1 MSLSSGPREASCIV
15 TSQMARRFSLGN
27 ILDGAIRLLDGGV
40 LAGAVSHAVSGQ
52 GSSAYTHVNTLL
64 EEHAR
69 RRPDKVLMHSPD
81 QGSRITFGEFE
92 TLTRRFVHL
101 LAGEGIGHG
110 DRISVLSDNGIEP
123 LVVFWGALRAGVIVN
138 PINVEIREKH
148 VSQILHDVAPKAVF
162 WSRELPTDPRGL
174 GTGGALWIPFGGWAA
189 ASPPADDLFARLRAV
204 SDAPVAARPARSDW
218 SLIDYTSGTTDAPKG
233 AIWTH
238 EAYYAM
244 CESPIERLALGEADT
259 ILDYR
264 HFSWSS
270 PQILS
275 VGPTL
280 LTGAT
285 LVLARKFSQ
294 ARFFDW
300 LRDYRVTVAVGIPT
314 VINMLL
320 ARPVAV
326 TKADLPALRFMTS
339 STAPL
344 SVEKHLEF
352 EKTYGIPI
360 VQLAGGTETGFMCG
374 NSPSHRKLGSIGRP
388 TLNMRVRIL
397 DDAGHELPPGQ
408 EGEMVVSGRQLA
420 SAYWQGP
427 DKLVP
432 IPQDGFRNGDL
443 ARRDDE
449 GYVYIT
455 GRKKDIIIKGGV
467 NIASLE
473 ITNRLLEHA
482 DVADAATLG
491 VKDDIYGEVPV
502 GFVVI
507 RPGPDLG
514 SAALNHHSQDKLVTY
529 KYHPHIVVAA
539 TTPKNSK
546 SKIDHGTHAAVWQQA
561 RR

>member
-1 MSLSSGPREASCIV
+1 MSAGRQRSGS
-15 TSQMARRFSLGN
+15 T
-27 ILDGAIRLLDGGV
+27 
-40 LAGAVSHAVSGQ
+40 
-52 GSSAYTHVNTLL
+52 AYTDVNSLL

-69 RRPDKVLMHSPD
+69 RRANKVFVESPD
-81 QGSRITFGEFE
+81 QGSRITFGELE
-92 TLTRRFVHL
+92 GLTRRFANF
-101 LAGEGIGHG
+101 LAGEGIGRG
-110 DRISVLSDNGIEP
+110 DRISLLADNGIEP
-123 LVVFWGALRAGVIVN
+123 LIVFWGGLRAGVIVN

-162 WSRELPTDPRGL
+162 WSRELASDPRAL
-174 GTGGALWIPFGGWAA
+174 GTGGAPWLAFGAWNAP
-189 ASPPADDLFARLRAV
+189 SPAPDDLFGLLRGA
-204 SDAPVAARPARSDW
+204 SDAPVTTRPARTDW
-218 SLIDYTSGTTDAPKG
+218 SLINYTSGTTDAPKG

-244 CESPIERLALGEADT
+244 CESPVDRLELGEADT

-275 VGPTL
+275 VGPTMQ
-280 LTGAT
+280 TGAA

-300 LRDYRVTVAVGIPT
+300 LRDYRVTVSAGIPT

-320 ARPVAV
+320 SRPVSV

-344 SVEKHLEF
+344 SVEKHQEF
-352 EKTYGIPI
+352 EKAYGIPI

-374 NSPSHRKLGSIGRP
+374 NAPGQRKLGSIGRP
-388 TLNMRVRIL
+388 TLNIRLRIL
-397 DDAGHELPPGQ
+397 DEAGQELPPGQ

-432 IPQDGFRNGDL
+432 IPHDGFRNGDL
-443 ARRDDE
+443 ARRDED
-449 GYVYIT
+449 GFVYIT

-473 ITNRLLEHA
+473 ITNRLLEHP
-482 DVADAATLG
+482 DVADAGTLG
-491 VKDDIYGEVPV
+491 VRDDIYGEVPV
-502 GFVVI
+502 GFVAP
-507 RPGPDLG
+507 RPGRDLG
-514 SAALNHHSQDKLVTY
+514 EAALLEHCRAKLVAF
-529 KYHPHIVVAA
+529 KVPAAVVVVD
-539 TTPKNSK
+539 TVPKNANGK
-546 SKIDHGTHAAVWQQA
+546 LDRDALAAIWQRQA
-561 RR
+561 RDPSS

>member
-1 MSLSSGPREASCIV
+1 
-15 TSQMARRFSLGN
+15 MAG
-27 ILDGAIRLLDGGV
+27 D
-40 LAGAVSHAVSGQ
+40 AGST
-52 GSSAYTHVNTLL
+52 AYIDPDSLL

-69 RRPDKVLMHSPD
+69 RRRDKTFIESPD
-81 QGSRITFGEFE
+81 QGSRVTFGEFE
-92 TLTRRFVHL
+92 ALTRRFANF
-101 LAGEGIGHG
+101 LAREGVGHG
-110 DRISVLSDNGIEP
+110 DRISVLSENAIEA

-148 VSQILHDVAPKAVF
+148 VSQILDDVAPTVVF
-162 WSRELPTDPRGL
+162 WSRELPGDPRAL
-174 GTGGALWIPFGGWAA
+174 STGGASWIPFGGWTAP
-189 ASPPADDLFARLRAV
+189 SPPADDLFVRLRAA
-204 SDAPVAARPARSDW
+204 SDAPVAARPARGDW
-218 SLIDYTSGTTDAPKG
+218 SCIDYTSGTTDRPKG

-244 CESPIERLALGEADT
+244 SESTIDRLELTEADT

-275 VGPTL
+275 IGPTM

-294 ARFFDW
+294 ARFFEW
-300 LRDYRVTVAVGIPT
+300 LREYGVTVAVGIPT

-326 TKADLPALRFMTS
+326 TGADLPRLRFVTS

-344 SVEKHLEF
+344 SVEKHVEF
-352 EKTYGIPI
+352 ETTYGIPI

-374 NSPSHRKLGSIGRP
+374 NHPGQRKLGSIGRP

-397 DDAGHELPPGQ
+397 DDDGRELPPGQ
-408 EGEMVVSGRQLA
+408 EGEMVVSGRQMA
-420 SAYWQGP
+420 SAYWEGP
-427 DKLVP
+427 GRLVP

-443 ARRDDE
+443 ARRDED

-455 GRKKDIIIKGGV
+455 GRRKDIIIKGGV

-473 ITNRLLEHA
+473 ITNCLLEHP

-491 VKDDIYGEVPV
+491 VRDDIYGEVPV
-502 GFVVI
+502 GVVAL
-507 RPGPDLG
+507 RPGRATPEASLL
-514 SAALNHHSQDKLVTY
+514 AHCRAKLVTF
-529 KYHPHIVVAA
+529 KVPAAVLVADA
-539 TTPKNSK
+539 IPKNANG
-546 SKIDHGTHAAVWQQA
+546 KIDREALAALWE
-561 RR
+561 RRAGR

>member
-1 MSLSSGPREASCIV
+1 MSTGRQRSGSA
-15 TSQMARRFSLGN
+15 
-27 ILDGAIRLLDGGV
+27 
-40 LAGAVSHAVSGQ
+40 
-52 GSSAYTHVNTLL
+52 AYTDVNTLL
-64 EEHAR
+64 EGHGR
-69 RRPDKVLMHSPD
+69 RRADKVFIESPD

-92 TLTRRFVHL
+92 GLTRRFANF

-110 DRISVLSDNGIEP
+110 DRISLLADNGIEP
-123 LVVFWGALRAGVIVN
+123 LIVFWGGLRAGVIVN

-162 WSRELPTDPRGL
+162 WSRELASDPRAL
-174 GTGGALWIPFGGWAA
+174 GTDGAPWVAFGAWNAPA
-189 ASPPADDLFARLRAV
+189 PPADDLFGCLRGAY
-204 SDAPVAARPARSDW
+204 DAPVATRPARDDW
-218 SLIDYTSGTTDAPKG
+218 SLINYTSGTTDAPKG

-244 CESPIERLALGEADT
+244 CESPVDRLELGESDT

-280 LTGAT
+280 QTGAT

-294 ARFFDW
+294 ARFFEW
-300 LRDYRVTVAVGIPT
+300 LRDHRVTVSVGIPT

-320 ARPVAV
+320 AKPVPV

-352 EKTYGIPI
+352 EKAYGIQI

-374 NSPSHRKLGSIGRP
+374 NQPGRRKLGSIGRP

-397 DDAGHELPPGQ
+397 DDAGRELPPGQ
-408 EGEMVVSGRQLA
+408 EGEMVVDGRQLA

-473 ITNRLLEHA
+473 ITNCLLEHPG
-482 DVADAATLG
+482 VADAGTLG
-491 VKDDIYGEVPV
+491 VRDDIYGEVPV
-502 GFVVI
+502 GFVAA
-507 RPGPDLG
+507 RPGRSLG
-514 SAALNHHSQDKLVTY
+514 EAALLEHCRAKLVAF
-529 KYHPHIVVAA
+529 KVPAAVVVVE
-539 TTPKNSK
+539 TVPKNVNGK
-546 SKIDHGTHAAVWQQA
+546 LDRDALAALWHRRARDHSS
-561 RR
+561 

>member
-1 MSLSSGPREASCIV
+1 
-15 TSQMARRFSLGN
+15 MA
-27 ILDGAIRLLDGGV
+27 
-40 LAGAVSHAVSGQ
+40 
-52 GSSAYTHVNTLL
+52 SSAYTDVNTLL
-64 EEHAR
+64 QKHAR
-69 RRPDKVLMHSPD
+69 RRPAKVFVESPD
-81 QGSRITFGEFE
+81 QNARITFGELE
-92 TLTRRFVHL
+92 ALTRRVANF
-101 LAGEGIGHG
+101 LAAEGVGHG
-110 DRISVLSDNGIEP
+110 DRISLLSDNAIEA

-138 PINVEIREKH
+138 PINVEIRAQH
-148 VSQILHDVAPKAVF
+148 VSHILRSVAPKLVF
-162 WSRELPTDPRGL
+162 WSRELPGDPRRL
-174 GTGGALWIPFGGWAA
+174 GPDETRWIPFGTWRREN
-189 ASPPADDLFARLRAV
+189 PDDDLLTRLARA
-204 SDAPVAARPARSDW
+204 SDAPIAARPARTDW
-218 SLIDYTSGTTDAPKG
+218 SLIDYTSGTTDLPKG

-244 CESPIERLALGEADT
+244 CESPIDRLEIGEADT

-275 VGPTL
+275 IGPSV

-300 LRDYRVTVAVGIPT
+300 LRDYGVTVAVGIPT

-320 ARPVAV
+320 SRPQAV
-326 TKADLPALRFMTS
+326 TKADLPKLRFMTS

-344 SVEKHLEF
+344 SLDKHREF
-352 EKTYGIPI
+352 ERAYGIPI

-374 NSPSHRKLGSIGRP
+374 NHPGHRKHGSIGRP
-388 TLNMRVRIL
+388 TLNMRVRLL
-397 DDAGHELPPGQ
+397 DDAGNEVGVGE

-427 DKLVP
+427 GHLVP

-443 ARRDDE
+443 ARADAE

-473 ITNRLLEHA
+473 ITNRLLEHP

-502 GFVVI
+502 GFVAP
-507 RPGPDLG
+507 RPGRSLG
-514 SAALNHHSQDKLVTY
+514 EAPVLEHCRTTLAAFKVP
-529 KYHPHIVVAA
+529 KAIVVCDAI
-539 TTPKNSK
+539 PKNAND
-546 SKIDHGTHAAVWQQA
+546 KIDRDALAVLWERQSGPGA
-561 RR
+561 

>member
-1 MSLSSGPREASCIV
+1 MLDCRALDVG
-15 TSQMARRFSLGN
+15 AR
-27 ILDGAIRLLDGGV
+27 
-40 LAGAVSHAVSGQ
+40 AGAVSAAMSAQ
-52 GSSAYTHVNTLL
+52 GSSAFVDVNTLL

-69 RRPDKVLMHSPD
+69 RRADKIFVESPD

-92 TLTRRFVHL
+92 ALTRRFANF
-101 LAGEGIGHG
+101 LAAEHIRHG
-110 DRISVLSDNGIEP
+110 DRISVLADNGIEP
-123 LVVFWGALRAGVIVN
+123 LVVFWGALRADVIVN

-162 WSRELPTDPRGL
+162 WSRELASDPRAL
-174 GTGGALWIPFGGWAA
+174 GTGGAPWFSFGAWNAPGAGT
-189 ASPPADDLFARLRAV
+189 DDLFGHLAAA
-204 SDAPVAARPARSDW
+204 SDAPVAARPERSDW
-218 SLIDYTSGTTDAPKG
+218 SLINYTSGTTDAPKG

-244 CESPIERLALGEADT
+244 CESPVDRLEIAEADT

-275 VGPTL
+275 IGPTM

-294 ARFFDW
+294 ARLFDW
-300 LRDYRVTVAVGIPT
+300 LRDHRVTVCVGIPT

-320 ARPVAV
+320 ARPVPVA
-326 TKADLPALRFMTS
+326 KSDLPALRFMTS

-352 EKTYGIPI
+352 EKTYGIQI

-374 NSPSHRKLGSIGRP
+374 NHPGHRKLGSIGRP

-397 DDAGHELPPGQ
+397 DDAGQELPPGQ

-432 IPQDGFRNGDL
+432 IPKDGFRNGDL
-443 ARRDDE
+443 ARRDED

-473 ITNRLLEHA
+473 ITNCLLEHA
-482 DVADAATLG
+482 DVADAGTLG
-491 VKDDIYGEVPV
+491 VRDDIYGEVPV
-502 GFVVI
+502 GFVAL
-507 RPGPDLG
+507 RPGR
-514 SAALNHHSQDKLVTY
+514 SAAEAVLLEHCRAKLVAF
-529 KYHPHIVVAA
+529 KVPAAIVIVDAI
-539 TTPKNSK
+539 PKNANGK
-546 SKIDHGTHAAVWQQA
+546 VDREALALAWQ
-561 RR
+561 RRPTR

>member
-1 MSLSSGPREASCIV
+1 V
-15 TSQMARRFSLGN
+15 
-27 ILDGAIRLLDGGV
+27 
-40 LAGAVSHAVSGQ
+40 
-52 GSSAYTHVNTLL
+52 GSDAYTDPNTLL
-64 EEHAR
+64 EAHAR
-69 RRPDKVLMHSPD
+69 RRGDKIFIESPD
-81 QGSRITFGEFE
+81 QNARITFGEFE
-92 TLTRRFVHL
+92 AVSRRFANF
-101 LAGEGIGHG
+101 LAAEGVRAG
-110 DRISVLSDNGIEP
+110 DRVSVLAENSIEA
-123 LVVFWGALRAGVIVN
+123 LIAFWGALRAGVIVN

-148 VSQILHDVAPKAVF
+148 VSHILHDVAPKLVF
-162 WSRELPTDPRGL
+162 RAEDLAALSSRLSS
-174 GTGGALWIPFGGWAA
+174 A
-189 ASPPADDLFARLRAV
+189 
-204 SDAPVAARPARSDW
+204 SDAAITARPARTDW
-218 SLIDYTSGTTDAPKG
+218 SLIDYTSGTTDTPKG

-244 CESPIERLALGEADT
+244 CESPVDRLEITDADT
-259 ILDYR
+259 VLDYR

-275 VGPTL
+275 IGPTM

-285 LVLARKFSQ
+285 LVLARKFSH

-300 LRDYRVTVAVGIPT
+300 LRDYGVTISVGIPT

-320 ARPVAV
+320 ARPVGL
-326 TKADLPALRFMTS
+326 TKADVPKLRFMTS

-344 SVEKHLEF
+344 SVEKHQEF
-352 EKTYGIPI
+352 ERTYGIPI

-374 NSPSHRKLGSIGRP
+374 NHPRERKLGSIGRP

-397 DDAGHELPPGQ
+397 DDAGNELPPGQ

-427 DKLVP
+427 DKLLP

-443 ARRDDE
+443 AKRDEE
-449 GYVYIT
+449 GFVYIT

-473 ITNRLLEHA
+473 LTNCLLQHP

-502 GFVVI
+502 GFVALRPERRTDATALLDHCRATLVAFKVPAAVI
-507 RPGPDLG
+507 VVESIPKNANGKLDRDAL
-514 SAALNHHSQDKLVTY
+514 AALWERR
-529 KYHPHIVVAA
+529 I
-539 TTPKNSK
+539 
-546 SKIDHGTHAAVWQQA
+546 GTASCA
-561 RR
+561 

>member
-1 MSLSSGPREASCIV
+1 VRSGA
-15 TSQMARRFSLGN
+15 
-27 ILDGAIRLLDGGV
+27 
-40 LAGAVSHAVSGQ
+40 
-52 GSSAYTHVNTLL
+52 
-64 EEHAR
+64 
-69 RRPDKVLMHSPD
+69 
-81 QGSRITFGEFE
+81 
-92 TLTRRFVHL
+92 
-101 LAGEGIGHG
+101 
-110 DRISVLSDNGIEP
+110 RISVLSDNGIEA
-123 LVVFWGALRAGVIVN
+123 LVVFCGALRAGVIVN

-148 VSQILHDVAPKAVF
+148 VSQILHDVAPQVIF
-162 WSRELPTDPRGL
+162 WSRELPNDPRAL
-174 GTGGALWIPFGGWAA
+174 GTGGASWIPFGGWAA
-189 ASPPADDLFARLRAV
+189 PRPAPDDLFARLGLV
-204 SDAPVAARPARSDW
+204 SDAPVATRPARTDW

-244 CESPIERLALGEADT
+244 CESPVDRLEISEADT

-275 VGPTL
+275 IGPAL

-300 LRDYRVTVAVGIPT
+300 LRDYRVTVCVGIPT

-344 SVEKHLEF
+344 SVDKHLEF
-352 EKTYGIPI
+352 EKTYGIQI

-374 NSPSHRKLGSIGRP
+374 NHPGHRKVGSIGRP

-397 DDAGHELPPGQ
+397 DDAGRELPPGE

-473 ITNRLLEHA
+473 ITNCLLEHP
-482 DVADAATLG
+482 DVADAGTL
-491 VKDDIYGEVPV
+491 
-502 GFVVI
+502 
-507 RPGPDLG
+507 
-514 SAALNHHSQDKLVTY
+514 AC
-529 KYHPHIVVAA
+529 A
-539 TTPKNSK
+539 TTSTARSRSDSSRRVQGETPLRRRS
-546 SKIDHGTHAAVWQQA
+546 SSTAAPSSWLSRCPRPSSSWTLFRRTPTA
-561 RR
+561 RSTATRSPRSGSERTDTGPSPRFRGGDDGDNRGPRACPTAGADRGELASADRVLPRLDVRRLRDLRADPRGRRRASPAPCP

>member
-1 MSLSSGPREASCIV
+1 MPSS
-15 TSQMARRFSLGN
+15 
-27 ILDGAIRLLDGGV
+27 
-40 LAGAVSHAVSGQ
+40 
-52 GSSAYTHVNTLL
+52 GSSAFVDVNTLL

-69 RRPDKVLMHSPD
+69 RRPDKVFIESPD
-81 QGSRITFGEFE
+81 QGSRITFGQFE
-92 TLTRRFVHL
+92 GLTRRFVNF
-101 LAGEGIGHG
+101 LAGEGIRRG
-110 DRISVLSDNGIEP
+110 DRVSVLADNGIEA
-123 LVVFWGALRAGVIVN
+123 LMVFWGALRAGAIVN

-162 WSRELPTDPRGL
+162 WSRELAADPRAL
-174 GTGGALWIPFGGWAA
+174 STGGVPWFSFGAWNAPGAA
-189 ASPPADDLFARLRAV
+189 ADDLFAGLATA
-204 SDAPVAARPARSDW
+204 SAAPVTGRPGRTDW

-244 CESPIERLALGEADT
+244 CESPIDRLELGEADT

-275 VGPTL
+275 IGPAM

-285 LVLARKFSQ
+285 LVFARKFSQ
-294 ARFFDW
+294 ARLFDW
-300 LRDYRVTVAVGIPT
+300 LRDYRVTVCVGIPT

-344 SVEKHLEF
+344 SVDKHMEF
-352 EKTYGIPI
+352 EKTYGIQI

-374 NSPSHRKLGSIGRP
+374 NHPHNRKLGSIGRP

-397 DDAGHELPPGQ
+397 DDAGRELPPGQ
-408 EGEMVVSGRQLA
+408 EGEMVVDGRQLA

-473 ITNRLLEHA
+473 ITNCLLEHP
-482 DVADAATLG
+482 DVADAGTLG
-491 VKDDIYGEVPV
+491 VRDDIYGEVPV
-502 GFVVI
+502 GFVAP
-507 RPGPDLG
+507 RPGRDPVE
-514 SAALNHHSQDKLVTY
+514 AALLEHCRARLVAF
-529 KYHPHIVVAA
+529 KVPSAVVIVDAV
-539 TTPKNSK
+539 PKNANGK
-546 SKIDHGTHAAVWQQA
+546 LDREALATAWQ
-561 RR
+561 RREGR